1 MASTAQLKTTG
12 ILMLIGFFVVL
23 GILFSPIFPG
33 ITAGSKVNGLDYL
46 DNFFNSLAKSS
57 AYYIPEQIQKAEKYK
72 GQQFTASLKMKSAG
86 EAATVGQM
94 FSVNQISATVDG
106 DKVKVSGDLGA
117 FATAA
122 LKDADLMYNNDDKAF
137 QAKYGLSAQQVVN
150 TWYLA
155 MGVLN
160 KDLTKAGQEEQG
172 KFILNC
178 MSKAIEPA
186 YNFYQVE
193 AKPVKQE
200 MVMLTAA
207 LAFYVIYT
215 VWYGFGLLFLFEGLG
230 IKLEDH

>member
-1 MASTAQLKTTG
+1 MASTKQLKTTG
-12 ILMLIGFFVVL
+12 IVMLIAFFVVL
-23 GILFSPIFPG
+23 GILFSPLFPG
-33 ITAGSKVNGLDYL
+33 LAAGAKVNGLDYL

-57 AYYIPEQIQKAEKYK
+57 AYYIPDQIKKAEKYN
-72 GQQFTASLKMKSAG
+72 GQKFDNTLKMKSAA
-86 EAATVGQM
+86 EAATVAQLLG
-94 FSVNQISATVDG
+94 VNQITATADG
-106 DKVKVSGDLGA
+106 EKVKVSGDLGA
-117 FATAA
+117 LTTVV
-122 LKDADLMYNNDDKAF
+122 LKDADLMYNNDDKAL
-137 QAKYGLSAQQVVN
+137 QAKYGIGAQQVVN
-150 TWYLA
+150 SWYLA
-155 MGVLN
+155 MGALN
-160 KDLTKAGQEEQG
+160 KDLTKAGKEEQA

-200 MVMLTAA
+200 MVMLAFA